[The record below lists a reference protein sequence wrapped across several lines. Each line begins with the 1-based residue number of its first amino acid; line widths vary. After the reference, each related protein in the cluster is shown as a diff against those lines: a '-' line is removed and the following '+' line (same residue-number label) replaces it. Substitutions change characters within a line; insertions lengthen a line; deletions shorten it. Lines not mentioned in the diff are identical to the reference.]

1 MKIALASDHRG
12 YEFKKKLYQM
22 LAEHGH
28 TVVDYGT
35 DDSAKSVDYP
45 DYASSAARA
54 VARKECDRGILV
66 CGTGIGM
73 SLAANKIK
81 GIRAVV
87 AHDTYSTE
95 MSRRHN
101 DSNILCIGADLL
113 APGPLAMKIIQ
124 VWLDTPFE
132 GERHARRV
140 GKIMDLEG
148 S

>member
-12 YEFKKKLYQM
+12 YEFKKRLCH
-22 LAEHGH
+22 LLSEHGH

-35 DDSAKSVDYP
+35 DNSSKSVDYP
-45 DYASSAARA
+45 DYASKAARA
-54 VARKECDRGILV
+54 IARKECDRGILV

-73 SLAANKIK
+73 SLAANKVK
-81 GIRAVV
+81 GIRAIV
-87 AHDTYSTE
+87 AHDLYSTE

-101 DSNILCIGADLL
+101 DSNVLCIGADLL
-113 APGPLAMKIIQ
+113 APGPMAMKIVQ
-124 VWLDTPFE
+124 VWLETPFE

>member
-12 YEFKKKLYQM
+12 YEFKNKLCH
-22 LAEHGH
+22 LLSEHGYS
-28 TVVDYGT
+28 VADYGT

-45 DYASSAARA
+45 DYASRAARA
-54 VARKECDRGILV
+54 VSRKECERGILV

-73 SLAANKIK
+73 SLAANKVK
-81 GIRAVV
+81 GIRAIV
-87 AHDTYSTE
+87 AHDIYSTE

-101 DSNILCIGADLL
+101 DSNVLCIGADLL
-113 APGPLAMKIIQ
+113 APGPMAMKIIQ
-124 VWLDTPFE
+124 VWLETPFE

-140 GKIMDLEG
+140 EKITDLEG